1 MRGWEGSIG
10 DVGKVMDNGIKH
22 KVARFGIWLGE
33 MVGNVCWLLAW
44 AFIGAIFLGV
54 MWGLYQITQLTMVP
68 IMGKWAYGLWGVIIF
83 IGAIWGF
90 INWANKYSEW
100 QKEVNAVKENEEA
113 LERLES
119 LREANLSNLRL
130 REEYNRRQEI
140 IERSE
145 SGARMIPL
153 PYHQERARELMINES
168 NGEAEVDVINP
179 LTPEIRCSNCRHSS
193 DNRGSL
199 VGSAIDCNTCHN
211 HSLFIHIPE
220 IAQYVP
226 EESGVIRSAN
236 GRIIT
241 RGVDGVD
248 GANGESYGTLI
259 NRLDIE
265 GLIRDIGDIRAIPSS
280 NTVHTEAEG
289 TISPNISINPPYAPN
304 TPDMFL
310 KAPQMPLELINKVK
324 VGNAIDGLEI

>member
-119 LREANLSNLRL
+119 LREANLRL